1 GRAQQERGPGGRF
14 LDGFEQGVGG
24 GLGEPVG
31 VFDDE
36 DLPAPRGGGPSS
48 LQDQGADL
56 VDAEGEPFG
65 DDAGDV
71 GVGAA
76 EDGAAGVALA
86 APSGV
91 ALEGGGEG
99 HGGGGTA
106 GAGRSG
112 EEPRVGHAEAAGG
125 VGEEAPRPGLADEL
139 VEDAAR
145 LAGGVLDAH
154 GLPASSA
161 TPVLQGAVSG
171 PSFSRPGQRV
181 SVREASV
188 RMSRCP

>member
-1 GRAQQERGPGGRF
+1 
-14 LDGFEQGVGG
+14 
-24 GLGEPVG
+24 
-31 VFDDE
+31 
-36 DLPAPRGGGPSS
+36 
-48 LQDQGADL
+48 
-56 VDAEGEPFG
+56 
-65 DDAGDV
+65 
-71 GVGAA
+71 

-125 VGEEAPRPGLADEL
+125 VGEEAPRPALADEL

-145 LAGGVLDAH
+145 LAGGVRAAQ

-161 TPVLQGAVSG
+161 TRVVQGAVSV
-171 PSFSRPGQRV
+171 PTFSRPGQRV
-181 SVREASV
+181 SVLQASV
-188 RMSRCP
+188 RTSTRPGTASRTVAAISSGVPPGGMTR

>member
-1 GRAQQERGPGGRF
+1 EDLVAPGAGVGVGGEPPRAPHVALGGGGVELGLAAVEPVAAHQEVGDGSRRRLAQHEHPAARADRHRDLGGVGRGRAQQERGPGGRF

-48 LQDQGADL
+48 LQDQGADP
-56 VDAEGEPFG
+56 VDAAGGAFG

-106 GAGRSG
+106 GA
-112 EEPRVGHAEAAGG
+112 
-125 VGEEAPRPGLADEL
+125 
-139 VEDAAR
+139 
-145 LAGGVLDAH
+145 
-154 GLPASSA
+154 
-161 TPVLQGAVSG
+161 
-171 PSFSRPGQRV
+171 
-181 SVREASV
+181 
-188 RMSRCP
+188 